1 MLEIYVDFYDVVAPL
16 VRKGIPIEQIRDL
29 DVLRDMMRLKERQG
43 LEPIKEARVQMK
55 NDADD
60 LAIQYEVAS

>member
-1 MLEIYVDFYDVVAPL
+1 VAPL